1 MPKPCPNCLSTESTP
16 IQTCR
21 QACTVIGA
29 ITGAAASIYA
39 SNQKSSSS
47 FLSVVKAPGTVFTC
61 ITAGKSGAKL
71 GDQIGQ
77 EIDSK
82 FFPRYQ
88 CKNCLNT
95 FPSILSL
102 L

>member
-1 MPKPCPNCLSTESTP
+1 MPKPCPNCLSTQSVP

-29 ITGAAASIYA
+29 ITGTAASIYA
-39 SNQKSSSS
+39 TSQKTSST
-47 FLSVVKAPGTVFTC
+47 FLDVVKAPGTVFTC
-61 ITAGKSGAKL
+61 IAVGKSGAKL
-71 GDQIGQ
+71 GDQIGK

-88 CKNCLNT
+88 CKNCLNP

>member
-1 MPKPCPNCLSTESTP
+1 MPKPCPNCLSTESVP

-29 ITGAAASIYA
+29 ITGTAASIYA
-39 SNQKSSSS
+39 SSQKNSST
-47 FLSVVKAPGTVFTC
+47 FLDVVKAPGTIFTC
-61 ITAGKSGAKL
+61 IAAGKSGAKL
-71 GDQIGQ
+71 GGQ
-77 EIDSK
+77 VGKEIDSK

-88 CKNCLNT
+88 CKNCLST
-95 FPSILSL
+95 FPSILPL